1 MRVSTSQIF
10 DSGYR
15 GIGGNQFDLFKL
27 QNHLSTGRRMLAP
40 EDDPVAAAQALVVTQ
55 SQSVNGQYL
64 ANQADAKGRLGVLDG
79 QLQSLNNL
87 LQHVRERVVQAGNT
101 TLTGADRSYIADE
114 LESRFAE
121 LLGLA
126 NAQDATGNYLFS
138 GYQGTLKPFAQTTT
152 GANYQGDDGVR
163 LLQVEASRDM
173 PTNISGIELFTQ
185 IKNGNATFQTG
196 ASGNVLPVPVPPA
209 VGAVNTPPNLGTA
222 IIDQGSVRDVT
233 AWNAALAATTALAIP
248 ATTPQQY
255 RDLELRF
262 SINNTVTPPV
272 TEYNVF
278 AIDKVANTSAQLNAA
293 PLPYTPGQAIN
304 LSGLTTTP
312 ADLGI
317 SVSVSG
323 NPADGD
329 SFRITPSVN
338 QDVFTTLRNTINT
351 IRTGVAPELNAAGS
365 VIGGISSIE
374 YSNRLAGNLQN
385 ISNALENV
393 NRMQSTVGARLHEL
407 DALSNTGEDKK
418 LQYATSLSALQD
430 LDYTKAISDLTRKQM
445 QLEAAQISFKQ
456 TSQLT
461 LFNIL

>member
-15 GIGGNQFDLFKL
+15 GIGSNQFDLFKL

-64 ANQADAKGRLGVLDG
+64 TNQADAKDRLGVLDG

-101 TLTGADRSYIADE
+101 SLTGADRSYIADE
-114 LESRFAE
+114 LESRFSE

-152 GANYQGDDGVR
+152 GASYQGDEGVR
-163 LLQVEASRDM
+163 LLQVEAARDM
-173 PTNISGIELFTQ
+173 PTNISGIELFGR
-185 IKNGNATFQTG
+185 IMNGNGSFKTSAT
-196 ASGNVLPVPVPPA
+196 GNVFPLPVAPA
-209 VGAVNTPPNLGTA
+209 AGAVNSPPNLGTG
-222 IIDQGSVRDVT
+222 IIDQGSVRDIT
-233 AWNAALAATTALAIP
+233 AWNAALASPTALAVP
-248 ATTPQQY
+248 ATVPQEY
-255 RDLELRF
+255 LDIELRF
-262 SINNTVTPPV
+262 SVNNAVTPPL

-278 AIDKVANTSAQLNAA
+278 TVNKARTVATQLNAA
-293 PLPYTPGQAIN
+293 PLAYTPGQAIN
-304 LSGLTTTP
+304 LNGLTTTP

-323 NPADGD
+323 NPANGD
-329 SFRITPSVN
+329 SFLLTSSVN
-338 QDVFTTLRNTINT
+338 QDIFTTLRNTINT
-351 IRTGVAPELNAAGS
+351 IRQGVAPSLDPTGN
-365 VIGGISSIE
+365 VIGGISPIE
-374 YSNRLAGNLQN
+374 YSNRLAGNLQDM
-385 ISNALENV
+385 SNALENV

-407 DALSNTGEDKK
+407 GALSNTGEDKK

-430 LDYTKAISDLTRKQM
+430 LDYAKAISDLTRKQM

-456 TSQLT
+456 TSQLS
-461 LFNIL
+461 LFSIL